1 MDNNSIK
8 ENIRRIRK
16 IRGYTQ
22 HELATRCGI
31 SMTHY
36 RSIEVGTT
44 AIINPIVLRIS
55 KVLDIGIGYLL
66 LGSWNWKD
74 QDFALEDEAVGYGFN
89 GGFMDKANRRYN
101 DMRDDYEARLSKLR
115 EEILTLRQ
123 VVDSQRRDISHL
135 ESVVRMMRRIK
146 GIE

>member
-16 IRGYTQ
+16 IRGLTQ

-31 SMTHY
+31 SVTHY
-36 RSIEVGTT
+36 RSIEAGAT

-55 KVLDIGIGYLL
+55 EVLEIGIGYLF
-66 LGSWNWKD
+66 LGSWNRKE
-74 QDFALEDEAVGYGFN
+74 QDFSLEDEAVGCGFN

-101 DMRDDYEARLSKLR
+101 TMRDDYETRLAKLR
-115 EEILTLRQ
+115 EEISGLQRVIDT
-123 VVDSQRRDISHL
+123 QRRDISHL

>member
-16 IRGYTQ
+16 IRGLTQ

-31 SMTHY
+31 SVTHY
-36 RSIEVGTT
+36 RSIEAGAT

-55 KVLDIGIGYLL
+55 EVLEIGIGYLF
-66 LGSWNWKD
+66 LGSWNRKE
-74 QDFALEDEAVGYGFN
+74 QDFSLEDEAVGYGFN

-101 DMRDDYEARLSKLR
+101 TMRDDYETRLAKLR
-115 EEILTLRQ
+115 EEISGLQRVIDT
-123 VVDSQRRDISHL
+123 QRRDISHL

>member
-1 MDNNSIK
+1 M
-8 ENIRRIRK
+8 
-16 IRGYTQ
+16 
-22 HELATRCGI
+22 
-31 SMTHY
+31 
-36 RSIEVGTT
+36 
-44 AIINPIVLRIS
+44 
-55 KVLDIGIGYLL
+55 
-66 LGSWNWKD
+66 
-74 QDFALEDEAVGYGFN
+74 GYGFN

-101 DMRDDYEARLSKLR
+101 DMRDDYETRLSKLR

>member
-55 KVLDIGIGYLL
+55 EVLDIGIGYLQ
-66 LGSWNWKD
+66 LGSRISPLRTRRWATASTE
-74 QDFALEDEAVGYGFN
+74 ALWTRQTGATTTCATNTKPACRSSAKKSSPSVKSSTASAETFPTS
-89 GGFMDKANRRYN
+89 KA
-101 DMRDDYEARLSKLR
+101 
-115 EEILTLRQ
+115 
-123 VVDSQRRDISHL
+123 
-135 ESVVRMMRRIK
+135 
-146 GIE
+146 

>member
-55 KVLDIGIGYLL
+55 EVLDIGIGYLL

-101 DMRDDYEARLSKLR
+101 DMRDDYETPRRNPHPPSSR
-115 EEILTLRQ
+115 RQ
-123 VVDSQRRDISHL
+123 PAPRHFPPRKRSPDDAPHKGN
-135 ESVVRMMRRIK
+135 RMIYV
-146 GIE
+146 

>member
-16 IRGYTQ
+16 IRGLTQ

-31 SMTHY
+31 SVTHY
-36 RSIEVGTT
+36 RSIEAGAT

-55 KVLDIGIGYLL
+55 EVLEIGIGYLF
-66 LGSWNWKD
+66 LGSWNRKE
-74 QDFALEDEAVGYGFN
+74 QDFSLEDEAVGYGFK

-101 DMRDDYEARLSKLR
+101 TMRDDYETRLAKLR
-115 EEILTLRQ
+115 EEISGLQRVIDT
-123 VVDSQRRDISHL
+123 QRRDISHL